1 MRVQSVISISFIASA
16 STTLA
21 KCIPKHSSSSI
32 PTEISG
38 GNAYPTVI
46 SSQHVSVSTASDK
59 APATTPQSGSATAS
73 SALSVSSPFSSSSY
87 SESISS
93 SASITLST
101 VSTTISKTT
110 SSSSATSSAS
120 SAPSACAYWLED
132 LKAQGI
138 AAFNANPAD
147 YKVFRN
153 VMDYGAKGDG
163 VTDDTEAINRA
174 ISDGNRCAPGKC
186 ASTTTSPALVYFP
199 NGTYIVSDSIVNY
212 YYTQIVGNP
221 NCMPVIKGSSGF
233 KARWFIDGNQYGSNG
248 QLGWGATDVFWT
260 QVRNVI
266 IDTTEVRSSL
276 QVAGIHWTVSQAT
289 LLQNIIFK
297 LSQASGTQHQ
307 GVFIAEGSGGF
318 MSDLSF
324 TGGAQG
330 MAIGNQQFTM
340 RNLTFTNVVTAIDQ
354 LWDWGWTYYG
364 LKINN
369 CTVGLN
375 LTAVTDKGEPNV
387 ASVVL
392 FDSEFSNTDK
402 AVITARTA
410 PSKSA
415 GGALIL
421 ENVSLDNVRVAVEG
435 PSGKTLLEGSSGTKN
450 IAAWGQGSQ
459 YSAKGQRDV
468 FQGEITPNSRP
479 GSLTSGTGFYQRS
492 MPKYENLPISHF
504 VVARAEG
511 ATGDGHTDDTEA
523 LQAAILKAAKSGKV
537 LLVNAGYYKV
547 SKTLY
552 VPPGSKI
559 IGEALPVIMSSG
571 EFFNNMKDPKP
582 VVQVGAA
589 GGEVGQVEWSDMF
602 VSTQGAQAGAIL
614 IEWNI
619 LSKPSDASGMWNV
632 HVRVGGFAGSQLQ
645 VEQCIKTPEV
655 LVTSAVKE
663 ECVGAFMSVHVTPF
677 ASGLYMENC
686 WIWIADHDVDD
697 ANKTQI
703 TVYAGRGMLIESV
716 LGGVWVVGSGVEHH
730 ALYEYNLVSTR
741 DVFMGQIQTEAAYYQ
756 PNPDALVPFPRVSKY
771 NDPEFKQGE
780 DGWGLRVVNS
790 KDILVYGAGMY
801 SFFNNNNVHCS
812 DQGNSTKCQS
822 RIFSIESSEVS
833 VYNLNTVGTTYM
845 ITQDNT
851 NIASWEDNQ
860 AGFISNVALFR
871 S

>member
-1 MRVQSVISISFIASA
+1 MRAQSVISASFLASA

-21 KCIPKHSSSSI
+21 KCIPPVRLSPNIPASVYGNSEPSAVSSSQVASL
-32 PTEISG
+32 
-38 GNAYPTVI
+38 
-46 SSQHVSVSTASDK
+46 STASN
-59 APATTPQSGSATAS
+59 ALASVTAS
-73 SALSVSSPFSSSSY
+73 FGSPVPSPFSSSSY
-87 SESISS
+87 SASISS
-93 SASITLST
+93 SAPLTSPTAPY
-101 VSTTISKTT
+101 TISSTASG
-110 SSSSATSSAS
+110 SSTTSSAS
-120 SAPSACAYWLED
+120 VAPSACAYWLED

-138 AAFNANPAD
+138 APFNANPAD

-163 VTDDTEAINRA
+163 VTDDTAAINRA
-174 ISDGNRCAPGKC
+174 INDGNRCAPGKC

-221 NCMPVIKGSSGF
+221 NCMPVIKGNSEF
-233 KARWFIDGNQYGSNG
+233 KARWVVDGNQYGSDG
-248 QLGWGATDVFWT
+248 KLGWGATDVFWT
-260 QVRNVI
+260 QVRNII
-266 IDTTEVRSSL
+266 IDTTDIRSSL

-297 LSQASGTQHQ
+297 LSQAAGTQHQ

-340 RNLTFTNVVTAIDQ
+340 RNLTFNNVITAIDQ
-354 LWDWGWTYYG
+354 AWNWGWTYYG

-369 CTVGLN
+369 CKVGLN
-375 LTAVTDKGEPNV
+375 LTSVTEKGEPNV

-402 AVITARTA
+402 AVITARTT

-421 ENVSLDNVRVAVEG
+421 ENVSLNNVRVAVEG
-435 PSGKTLLEGSSGTKN
+435 PSGATLLEGTSGAK
-450 IAAWGQGSQ
+450 IISAWGQGGQ
-459 YSAKGQRDV
+459 YVPKGMRNV
-468 FQGEITPNSRP
+468 VQGDITPNSRP
-479 GSLTSGTGFYQRS
+479 GSLTTGSDFYQRS
-492 MPKYENLPISHF
+492 MPKYEDLHISQF

-511 ATGDGHTDDTEA
+511 ATGDGHADDTEA
-523 LQAAILKAAKSGKV
+523 LQAAILKAAKGGKV
-537 LLVNAGYYKV
+537 LLINAGYY
-547 SKTLY
+547 
-552 VPPGSKI
+552 KI

-571 EFFNNMKDPKP
+571 SFFNNMHDPKP

-589 GGEVGQVEWSDMF
+589 GGEVGKVEWSDMF

-619 LSKPSDASGMWNV
+619 LSKPSEPSGMWNV

-645 VEQCIKTPEV
+645 VAQCIKTPEV
-655 LVTSAVKE
+655 LVTSAPNE

-697 ANKTQI
+697 VNKTQI

-730 ALYEYNLVSTR
+730 ALYEYNLVNTK
-741 DVFMGQIQTEAAYYQ
+741 DVFMGQIQTETAYYQ
-756 PNPDALVPFPRVSKY
+756 PNPDALLPFSREPTYS
-771 NDPEFKQGE
+771 DPVFKQGE
-780 DGWGLRVVNS
+780 DGWGLRVVDS

-845 ITQDNT
+845 ITQDGT
-851 NIASWEDNQ
+851 DVATWADNQ

>member
-16 STTLA
+16 PTTLA
-21 KCIPKHSSSSI
+21 KCIPVHLSSSV
-32 PTEISG
+32 PAG
-38 GNAYPTVI
+38 I
-46 SSQHVSVSTASDK
+46 SSASAYSTASSSQDVSVSTASDT
-59 APATTPQSGSATAS
+59 APATTPKSASATTS
-73 SALSVSSPFSSSSY
+73 YSNSLPSHFSNSSY
-87 SESISS
+87 SESTSNSPSATWSTASSTISS
-93 SASITLST
+93 TA
-101 VSTTISKTT
+101 

-120 SAPSACAYWLED
+120 AAPSACAYWLED

-174 ISDGNRCAPGKC
+174 ISDGNSVLPRLPVPPW
-186 ASTTTSPALVYFP
+186 STSPD
-199 NGTYIVSDSIVNY
+199 GTYIVSDSIVNY

-233 KARWFIDGNQYGSNG
+233 KARWVIDGNQYGSNG

-266 IDTTEVRSSL
+266 IDTTEVRPSL

-340 RNLTFTNVVTAIDQ
+340 RNLTFNNVATAIDQ

-402 AVITARTA
+402 AVITARTTQ
-410 PSKSA
+410 SKSA

-421 ENVSLDNVRVAVEG
+421 ENVSLANVRVVVEG
-435 PSGKTLLEGSSGTKN
+435 PSGTTLLEGTSGTRN

-459 YSAKGQRDV
+459 YTSKGQRDV
-468 FQGEITPNSRP
+468 FQGEISPHSRP
-479 GSLTSGTGFYQRS
+479 GSLTTGTGFYQRS
-492 MPKYENLPISHF
+492 MPKYENLPISDF

-547 SKTLY
+547 TKTLY

-571 EFFNNMKDPKP
+571 AFFNNMKDPKP

-589 GGEVGQVEWSDMF
+589 GGEVGQVEWSEMF

-663 ECVGAFMSVHVTPF
+663 ECVGAFMSVHVTPV

-741 DVFMGQIQTEAAYYQ
+741 DVFMGQIQTETAYYQ

-780 DGWGLRVVNS
+780 DGWGLRIVNS

-822 RIFSIESSEVS
+822 RIFSIESSGVS
-833 VYNLNTVGTTYM
+833 VYNLNTVGTTHM
-845 ITQDNT
+845 ITQDGSDL
-851 NIASWEDNQ
+851 ASWEDNQ